1 MKKGILILKKAGFE
15 SVEDLPRT
23 AVGFVSEA
31 YQDLPPKLSLS
42 TMLNGEPR
50 VQVRVP
56 NARGLH
62 RTTQC
67 LMQEYLNLVD
77 WKGPELPS
85 TKRRCKISSIKSVNE
100 LQCHSVNVRASCAS
114 MIFLTTS
121 SCRMHWSTCCSK
133 ACMSSPDGRGLSW
146 PPSAVGKVFREFVV
160 DHGTCH

>member
-100 LQCHSVNVRASCAS
+100 LQCHSVKVRASCAS
-114 MIFLTTS
+114 MILLTTS